1 MTLEEAIKTAL
12 EYEKRIR
19 DLYLEGADLIKN
31 EIGKDFFKTFA
42 KDEESHVQ
50 YLEKKLGQWHTDGKI
65 DIDTLETIIP
75 SKETI
80 EDEVGRL
87 KSRIDDE
94 HRGVVQQMLSRAL
107 KVEVETSAFYSKMV
121 DELPKEGRELFK
133 RFLDIENNHINA
145 VQYELDYIT
154 NTGYWF
160 GFKEFDME

>member
-31 EIGKDFFKTFA
+31 EIGKDFFKTFS
-42 KDEESHVQ
+42 KDEESHVH
-50 YLEKKLGQWHTDGKI
+50 YLEKKLDQWNNDGKI
-65 DIDTLETIIP
+65 DMDTLETIIP
-75 SKETI
+75 SKEAI
-80 EDEVGRL
+80 EDEVDKLR
-87 KSRIDDE
+87 SRIDDE
-94 HRGVVQQMLSRAL
+94 HRGVVQQMLSQAL
-107 KVEVETSAFYSKMV
+107 KMEIETSAFYSKMV
-121 DELPKEGRELFK
+121 DELPKEGSELFK

>member
-31 EIGKDFFKTFA
+31 ETGKDFFKTFA
-42 KDEESHVQ
+42 KDEESHVR
-50 YLEKKLGQWHTDGKI
+50 YLEKKLDQWHNEGKI

-94 HRGVVQQMLSRAL
+94 HRGVVQQMLNQAL
-107 KVEVETSAFYSKMV
+107 KVEVETSTFYSKMV

-160 GFKEFDME
+160 GFKECDME

>member
-42 KDEESHVQ
+42 KDEETHVQ
-50 YLEKKLGQWHTDGKI
+50 YLEKKLDQWHNDGKI

-87 KSRIDDE
+87 KSRVDDE
-94 HRGVVQQMLSRAL
+94 HREVVQQMLSRAL